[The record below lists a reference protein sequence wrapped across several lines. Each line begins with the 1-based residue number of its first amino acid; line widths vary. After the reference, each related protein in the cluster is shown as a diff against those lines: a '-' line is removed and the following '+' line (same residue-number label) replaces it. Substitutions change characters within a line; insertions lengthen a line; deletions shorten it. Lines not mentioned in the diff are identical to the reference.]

1 MTVNNILQSLP
12 SNHLKDLSF
21 VLKTTKTTLFVF
33 IIRFFDKFLDVIIDN
48 PLKKYFAIH
57 INSNSHLNEMGK
69 TPSKKIHMYKKIS
82 FHYIFISLEP
92 SASAIVCICIMYYVC
107 PLYTTTICSV
117 LSVLCS
123 LYVTVYVVQNIH
135 QYLPGLLQ
143 KEPMAKTCVYVS
155 EMQAW
160 QDVQSQS

>member
-92 SASAIVCICIMYYVC
+92 SASAIVCICIMLHLCIMYVHQCYYMQCAVSALQ
-107 PLYTTTICSV
+107 PLCYSICSTKYTLV
-117 LSVLCS
+117 FTRPLVERTNGKDMCLR
-123 LYVTVYVVQNIH
+123 L
-135 QYLPGLLQ
+135 
-143 KEPMAKTCVYVS
+143 
-155 EMQAW
+155 
-160 QDVQSQS
+160 